1 MSSDLRSK
9 PAPGAYGPAR
19 TTRAKPLKDRRYKEK
34 AAYLRRLAK
43 EAQTEALRLSCLK
56 QAETYEALAR
66 DEVDTVGQ
74 E

>member
-1 MSSDLRSK
+1 
-9 PAPGAYGPAR
+9 
-19 TTRAKPLKDRRYKEK
+19 LKDRRYRER

-43 EAQTEALRLSCLK
+43 EAQTEALRQSCLK

-66 DEVDTVGQ
+66 DEAEAVGQ